1 MAFVCECGVNI
12 KILGDSHL
20 KNCTK
25 RDEKEGIGREIQYND
40 MVIYVIYT
48 YF

>member
-12 KILGDSHL
+12 ETQGDSHL

-25 RDEKEGIGREIQYND
+25 RDGQEGRGRKIQYND
-40 MVIYVIYT
+40 MVIYVI
-48 YF
+48 